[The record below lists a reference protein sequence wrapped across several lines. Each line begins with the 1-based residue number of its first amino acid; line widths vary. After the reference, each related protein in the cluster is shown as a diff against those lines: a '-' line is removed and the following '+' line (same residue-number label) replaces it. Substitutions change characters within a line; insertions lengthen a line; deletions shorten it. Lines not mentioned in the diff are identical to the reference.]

1 MAAQPARQLHRAFEA
16 AVNAGDID
24 RLMTLYEPE
33 CALLLAPDQLLNGL
47 EAVREAQLG
56 LLALHGTF
64 QIETRAAV
72 EVGDLALLSGVWTF
86 KGTGAD
92 GAPVTLG
99 GVTADVARRQADGSW
114 RYIIDVPRVC
124 PEA

>member
-1 MAAQPARQLHRAFEA
+1 MAAQPARQLHREFEA

-24 RLMTLYEPE
+24 RLMALYEPA
-33 CALLLAPDQLLNGL
+33 CALLLAPDQLLSGL
-47 EAVREAQLG
+47 DAVRGAQLG

-64 QIETRAAV
+64 RIETRLAV
-72 EVGDLALLSGVWTF
+72 EVGELALLSGAWTF
-86 KGTGAD
+86 DGTGED
-92 GAPVTLG
+92 GASVTLG
-99 GVTADVARRQADGSW
+99 GVTADVARRQPDGSW